1 MRKRNTAMPTFEEA
15 RKLILE
21 HVSRTG
27 TEKAF
32 LLDAVDRVLAEDMTA
47 PWDMPRYTN
56 SAMDGY
62 AVRADDCTPATTL
75 KVIDF
80 VPAGGKASVDVTAG
94 TAVKIMTGAPLPP
107 GADAIVPVED
117 TEETDQGV
125 RTRQEVKR
133 GAHIRL
139 KAEDVKA
146 GECIIP
152 AGTTLRPAE
161 IGMLASYGK
170 VLVKVYRRVRVA
182 VLSTGDEL
190 AELGEMLTEEKII
203 NSNTL
208 ALAAA
213 LKETG
218 AEPTILGIARDNRE
232 SHLEKMLEG
241 LQADVLITSAGV
253 STGDRDFVRDVL
265 EEMGAVF
272 IFNKVDIKP
281 GRPTTFGLM
290 GAKPLFCL
298 PGNPVSTMITYE
310 ELVKPALLKMM
321 GHKRIIKPLIEATL
335 LTDLTKKRLGVL
347 NFQRVSIEVRD
358 GRYFASCSGD
368 QNTGILKTMVKADAL
383 ALLPEG
389 RDHFKV
395 GDKVPVHLLGSH
407 VDMLPG

>member
-1 MRKRNTAMPTFEEA
+1 MPSFEEA
-15 RKLILE
+15 RNLILE
-21 HVSRTG
+21 HVSRMG
-27 TEKAF
+27 TEKVF
-32 LLDAVDRVLAEDMTA
+32 LLDAGGRVLAEDITA

-62 AVRADDCTPATTL
+62 AVRADDCKISTTL
-75 KVIDF
+75 KIIDF
-80 VPAGGKASVDVTAG
+80 IPAGGSASVEVTSG
-94 TAVKIMTGAPLPP
+94 TAAKIMTGAPLPP
-107 GADAIVPVED
+107 GADSIVPVED
-117 TEETDQGV
+117 TEETDEGV
-125 RTRQEVKR
+125 HVREAVKR

-152 AGTTLRPAE
+152 TGTILRPAE
-161 IGMLASYGK
+161 IGMLASYSK
-170 VLVKVYRRVRVA
+170 VLVKVFRRVRVA

-190 AELGEMLTEEKII
+190 AELGEILTEEKII

-213 LKETG
+213 LRETG

-232 SHLEKMLEG
+232 NHLEKMLEG

-253 STGDRDFVRDVL
+253 STGDRDFVRAVL

-281 GRPTTFGLM
+281 GRPTTFGLI
-290 GAKPLFCL
+290 GTKPLFCL

-310 ELVKPALLKMM
+310 ELVRPALLKMM
-321 GHKRIIKPLIEATL
+321 GHERIIKPLIEATL

-347 NFQRVSIEVRD
+347 NFQRVSIEVCD
-358 GRYFASCSGD
+358 GKYFASCSGD
-368 QNTGILKTMVKADAL
+368 QNTGILKTMVRADAL
-383 ALLPEG
+383 ALLPED
-389 RDHFKV
+389 RDHFEA
-395 GDKVPVHLLGSH
+395 GDKVRIHLLGSH
-407 VDMLPG
+407 VDMLQG